1 MKIAIVNDITLIAE
15 ALRRAIN
22 NMPEHEVVWVAH
34 TGEQAVH
41 FCTENRPDL
50 ILMDLLMPDMD
61 GVEATRRIM
70 QQTPCAIL
78 IVTASPEDNTN
89 MVFRALGAG
98 ALDVAATP
106 VVKGDAAD
114 GALLLKI
121 RTISRLIKADTPANG
136 SRRNAAGEA
145 ASATPRHQ
153 ADTLVA
159 IGASTGGPVA
169 LARIFSQ
176 WTPPANATAVIV
188 QHIDQAFTDSFA
200 AWLSDQIGREV
211 EVIEDGSALLPG
223 RILIAKTNDHLLL
236 DAKCRLAYST
246 EPADYAYR
254 PSINVFFGCI
264 ARHWKRNAV
273 GVLLTGMGRDGAE
286 GLRAM
291 RLAGKLTIAQD
302 RDSSAVY
309 GMPRAA
315 AELGAADLVLPLDRV
330 AMALHNRINGNIVP
344 PADRV

>member
-1 MKIAIVNDITLIAE
+1 
-15 ALRRAIN
+15 
-22 NMPEHEVVWVAH
+22 
-34 TGEQAVH
+34 
-41 FCTENRPDL
+41 
-50 ILMDLLMPDMD
+50 
-61 GVEATRRIM
+61 
-70 QQTPCAIL
+70 
-78 IVTASPEDNTN
+78 
-89 MVFRALGAG
+89 
-98 ALDVAATP
+98 
-106 VVKGDAAD
+106 
-114 GALLLKI
+114 LKI